1 MVKLIC
7 IPPERKTKLSNKKA
21 MSVELRLKIKI
32 NRSGNLKITS
42 LVVAKPHNETGI
54 KRQK

>member
-1 MVKLIC
+1 
-7 IPPERKTKLSNKKA
+7 

-42 LVVAKPHNETGI
+42 LVVNEPHNETGV